1 MIEHLGTGACI
12 IHCVVG
18 IVLKLIVTFLPAII
32 IIGAAEKHPDGKYF
46 PWFHS
51 KLSLRSPNSDHKHL
65 IQNIITVLSHIFV
78 HCTMFGACQKLFE
91 SHVFESATYDLIAGE
106 YLITIIPFIYL
117 ITNAECYN

>member
-1 MIEHLGTGACI
+1 MIELRVA
-12 IHCVVG
+12 
-18 IVLKLIVTFLPAII
+18 FLPAII
-32 IIGAAEKHPDGKYF
+32 IIWAAEEHRDGKKF
-46 PWFHS
+46 LWFHS

-117 ITNAECYN
+117 IINAMLNAM